1 MRTRRIFWSD
11 ETWVDRDTCRR
22 FNPQNDRVYFPKGVK
37 KDDMLG
43 DLRAPPRQR
52 APGIMGRISVSP
64 AQHGVLLNPHHAG
77 PEKTATA
84 EYYNS
89 MLKTDVFSQIAA
101 LLQEGE
107 KFWFQPDLTCPP
119 TAELTGAFLDEQ
131 GICLAPWL
139 PSGADV
145 S

>member
-1 MRTRRIFWSD
+1 
-11 ETWVDRDTCRR
+11 
-22 FNPQNDRVYFPKGVK
+22 
-37 KDDMLG
+37 
-43 DLRAPPRQR
+43 
-52 APGIMGRISVSP
+52 
-64 AQHGVLLNPHHAG
+64 
-77 PEKTATA
+77 
-84 EYYNS
+84 
-89 MLKTDVFSQIAA
+89 MLKTNGFPHIAA
-101 LLQEGE
+101 LLEEGE